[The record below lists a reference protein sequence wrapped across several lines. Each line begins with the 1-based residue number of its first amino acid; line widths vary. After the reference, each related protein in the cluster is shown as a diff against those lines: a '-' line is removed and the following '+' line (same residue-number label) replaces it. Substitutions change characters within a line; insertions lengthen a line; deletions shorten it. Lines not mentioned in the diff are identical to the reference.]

1 MAGLWAGQ
9 AHDDLPMCLGHMPME
24 LHGSTWLCYW
34 LYYRTLQRI
43 EMGPLQWRVASYST
57 AYIDLQLPVAG
68 QCTWY
73 IRRFSHVDIYILT
86 GGASRQNVTYIR
98 EITVDVD
105 AKLFAND
112 GVPSGFEMQMKPL
125 FGRRCRRAFLTH
137 EYTFVDTDE
146 ILQ

>member
-1 MAGLWAGQ
+1 MVALGYAIGYITVLYSELKWAHYNGV
-9 AHDDLPMCLGHMPME
+9 LPATVSPILTCNCLLLVSARGTSAAFPT
-24 LHGSTWLCYW
+24 S
-34 LYYRTLQRI
+34 
-43 EMGPLQWRVASYST
+43 
-57 AYIDLQLPVAG
+57 
-68 QCTWY
+68 
-73 IRRFSHVDIYILT
+73 RRYIYILT

-137 EYTFVDTDE
+137 EFEMFRNSTYSSMPTRFSNDVHE
-146 ILQ
+146 QNNLP